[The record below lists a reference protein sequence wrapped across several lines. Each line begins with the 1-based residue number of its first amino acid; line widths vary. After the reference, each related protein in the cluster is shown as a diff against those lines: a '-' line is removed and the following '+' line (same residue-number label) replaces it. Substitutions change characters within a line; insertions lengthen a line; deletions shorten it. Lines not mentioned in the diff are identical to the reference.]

1 MVKCIHFFIQYYG
14 IAPIEV
20 IYEMYRQKVKC
31 SIDEM
36 IEMLWEMPVDI
47 VESCLFTMDRLG
59 MKGWQKE
66 DPLYSEKGIFVHLQ
80 LFENEEM
87 DDTEK
92 VLENNANSDI
102 NFDTS
107 VLQEK
112 NETYSSLTDTY
123 GIDLFTDQYE
133 EKIQEVH
140 LKEYDAYQKI
150 EKKLFETDLESGK
163 NEYEKIQNQL
173 FLYTSSEVKKEEIKR
188 TDNTLGVNI
197 AITGIMVILFFFVF
211 FLIFDKKRKR
221 RREDAINTYT
231 YE

>member
-1 MVKCIHFFIQYYG
+1 M
-14 IAPIEV
+14 
-20 IYEMYRQKVKC
+20 
-31 SIDEM
+31 
-36 IEMLWEMPVDI
+36 
-47 VESCLFTMDRLG
+47 
-59 MKGWQKE
+59 
-66 DPLYSEKGIFVHLQ
+66 EK
-80 LFENEEM
+80 M
-87 DDTEK
+87 DDTGK
-92 VLENNANSDI
+92 VFENNANSDI

-163 NEYEKIQNQL
+163 NEYEKIQDQL

-197 AITGIMVILFFFVF
+197 AITGIMVILFCFVF
-211 FLIFDKKRKR
+211 FLIFDKRRKR
-221 RREDAINTYT
+221 RREDAVNNYT
-231 YE
+231 YEF

>member
-1 MVKCIHFFIQYYG
+1 M
-14 IAPIEV
+14 
-20 IYEMYRQKVKC
+20 
-31 SIDEM
+31 
-36 IEMLWEMPVDI
+36 
-47 VESCLFTMDRLG
+47 
-59 MKGWQKE
+59 
-66 DPLYSEKGIFVHLQ
+66 EK
-80 LFENEEM
+80 M

-163 NEYEKIQNQL
+163 NEYEKIQDQL

-188 TDNTLGVNI
+188 TG
-197 AITGIMVILFFFVF
+197 
-211 FLIFDKKRKR
+211 
-221 RREDAINTYT
+221 
-231 YE
+231 

>member
-1 MVKCIHFFIQYYG
+1 
-14 IAPIEV
+14 
-20 IYEMYRQKVKC
+20 MYPQQCRASTRKSQGKLERC
-31 SIDEM
+31 SSRE
-36 IEMLWEMPVDI
+36 P
-47 VESCLFTMDRLG
+47 SGFSRR
-59 MKGWQKE
+59 
-66 DPLYSEKGIFVHLQ
+66 
-80 LFENEEM
+80 LFENMRNVCMGKM

-150 EKKLFETDLESGK
+150 EKKLFETDLESVK
-163 NEYEKIQNQL
+163 NEYEKIQDQL

-211 FLIFDKKRKR
+211 FLIFDKKRRR
-221 RREDAINTYT
+221 RREDAVNNYT
-231 YE
+231 YEF